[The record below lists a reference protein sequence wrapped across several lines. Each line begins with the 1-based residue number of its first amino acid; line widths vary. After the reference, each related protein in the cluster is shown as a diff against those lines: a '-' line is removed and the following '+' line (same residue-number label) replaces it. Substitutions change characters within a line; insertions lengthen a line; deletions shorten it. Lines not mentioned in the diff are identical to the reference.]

1 MKVIVKNKT
10 SFQTI
15 QIENV
20 TSISY
25 ANKIFSIT
33 AGGATSTYSQDAYC
47 VFILNK

>member
-1 MKVIVKNKT
+1 MKVIIKNKT

-15 QIENV
+15 QLENV

-25 ANKIFSIT
+25 SNGVFTIT
-33 AGGATSTYSQDAYC
+33 AGGATSSYSQTAYC